1 MEKIERLLSYC
12 GLVCSECPAMVAKR
26 RNDDALRREA
36 AAQWSEQYGAEI
48 KPEDLNCDGCTTR
61 GGEHFSYCG
70 ECEVRAC
77 AEPRFIDNC
86 AHCPEYACDK
96 LSTLHENAPHAR
108 ANLDLIHEELPGR

>member
-86 AHCPEYACDK
+86 AHCPEYGCETLKGFFAFAPVLKDK
-96 LSTLHENAPHAR
+96 LEAIRKQLGN
-108 ANLDLIHEELPGR
+108 